1 MWFQLRSV
9 VPASLV
15 LLLALLLVPGAA
27 RAQAPARTAR
37 NAFYLE
43 LGGNAIL
50 YSLNYDRLFTDRVS
64 GRVGVMFFGAADKD
78 SSAGV
83 VATPIM
89 ASYLWGEGNSRFE
102 TGAGLLLVS
111 GGIDNVEG
119 YEDEGFGGAAGTA
132 TLGYRYQRPAGG
144 FVFRAGVTPV
154 FSLDG
159 IAPWFGISFGYS
171 F

>member
-1 MWFQLRSV
+1 MRFQLRSV

-27 RAQAPARTAR
+27 RAQAPAPTAR

-43 LGGNAIL
+43 LGGNTIL
-50 YSLNYDRLFTDRVS
+50 YSLNYDRLFTDKVS
-64 GRVGVMFFGAADKD
+64 GRVGVMFFGAADED

-111 GGIDNVEG
+111 GGVENVEG
-119 YEDEGFGGAAGTA
+119 FEDEGFSGAVGTA

-154 FSLDG
+154 FSLYG